1 MQKASKGMRLQIGI
15 FGRRNAGKSS
25 VLNTITRQDVAI
37 VSPVPGTTT
46 DPIEK
51 PMELLPFGPV
61 LFIDTAG
68 LDDVG
73 ALGEKRIERSRKIIE
88 RTELALLV
96 VNSSLWGEFEESL
109 LQTFRQRQVS
119 TLIIFNKTDVDP
131 VDENLS
137 KRFDDEKQPW
147 ISMVACRGEGLEE
160 LRTALLTITRA
171 EEESKHNI
179 IGDLVAPGDVAVLVI
194 PIDKEAPKGRIILP
208 QVQTMRDLLDHH
220 AIPVVCTDVELEITM
235 QKLVDAPKLVVT
247 DSQAFA
253 FVKSVIPED
262 QPLTSFSILFARY
275 KGNLSKYVAGAQVAA
290 DLKDGDKVLVAE
302 ACTHHPIGDDIGR
315 VKIPDWLQD
324 YTQAKLNFDT
334 VQGHDFPENLH
345 EYKLVVHCGACMF
358 NPKQVNTRHCLCDEA
373 DVPMTN
379 YGVLIAKMNGILDR
393 AIAPMQIDGA
403 IRQKI

>member
-1 MQKASKGMRLQIGI
+1 MQKSSKGMRLQIGI

-147 ISMVACRGEGLEE
+147 ISMVASRGEGLEE

-334 VQGHDFPENLH
+334 VQGHDFPGEF
-345 EYKLVVHCGACMF
+345 A
-358 NPKQVNTRHCLCDEA
+358 
-373 DVPMTN
+373 
-379 YGVLIAKMNGILDR
+379 
-393 AIAPMQIDGA
+393 
-403 IRQKI
+403 